1 MHPAVPG
8 LSGQRILDGPTEARG
23 RAGRPEPETSLPIP
37 TIHPHIQ
44 HAFWRPVSDDG
55 PAQARSRTGVPLGK
69 KMMMINAT
77 DPEEIRVATL
87 MDGVLTDFDIEFIH
101 NEKIKGNIYKA
112 RVVRVDQ
119 ALQAA
124 FIHYGGQKNG
134 FLPLGE
140 LPRDMVSADGRRG
153 RIQDILS
160 RDAEIMVQA
169 VREELGSKGAMMTGQ
184 LSLPGRYLVLTPG
197 NPVNG
202 ISRKIESREEREYF
216 KQLID
221 EMEIP
226 KGFGVIVRTAS
237 MGVTKEDF
245 QRDLEFLL
253 DTWKEVQTRYKH
265 RHGPGLVWQEDDVV
279 TRTLRDGFTADV
291 EEVHIDDLDTFHHA
305 QNFFKRTMPQYL
317 GVLKHHVGKKP
328 LFTKHQTDEQID
340 RIYARKVNLPS
351 GGALVLDQTEA
362 LVAIDVNS
370 GKTSGEN
377 QEDTAFKTN
386 MEAAE
391 EVARQLRMRDLAGL
405 VAIDFIDMK
414 RESHIKA
421 VQDRLVDCLKED
433 KARMEVG
440 KINRFGVLVMTRQ
453 RIRPSIHHVT
463 HEPCPTC
470 QGVGKVKNLE
480 ALVLSVA
487 RRIKSMLSR
496 EGIKEIEVKLAP
508 AIAMAVLN
516 QKRRDLAEM
525 EEQSGATV
533 VILADPAVGYGEMVA
548 AIEKAEEEPAE
559 KAPRREFSKPGD
571 PDEDTVVLGGDS
583 PISFEK
589 ALGEDSKK
597 AAAPKDGAKDKDGFK
612 FDRRDLQRAA
622 LEERERLRAL
632 FESAKPL
639 EGESAEG
646 EDGDAA
652 DEGAPAPKGKSRR
665 RGRGGKGGRGEAS
678 KAAEASAP
686 SMDAPAAKDAAPAPV
701 ADAALPAPRAKE
713 KAPRPAA
720 KSGGKP
726 PFVPQSAAMAIV
738 AALGAPTPEIPKAPE
753 PPKLSADVVASLL
766 TPSPRPKRPGT
777 APAAPAPAEEKPAKS
792 ARKARPGAEKPEPQA
807 APAAEAKPG
816 PKGAK
821 KAKAAAE
828 PGDTPAQA
836 PARKAPARAAKSAAK
851 VKTEG

>member
-1 MHPAVPG
+1 
-8 LSGQRILDGPTEARG
+8 
-23 RAGRPEPETSLPIP
+23 
-37 TIHPHIQ
+37 
-44 HAFWRPVSDDG
+44 
-55 PAQARSRTGVPLGK
+55 LGK
-69 KMMMINAT
+69 KIMMINAT

-87 MDGVLTDFDIEFIH
+87 MDGVLTDFDIEFMH

-140 LPRDMVSADGRRG
+140 LPRDMVSPDGRRG

-169 VREELGSKGAMMTGQ
+169 VREELGSKGAMMTAQ
-184 LSLPGRYLVLTPG
+184 ISLPGRYLVLTPG

-245 QRDLEFLL
+245 QRDLEGLL
-253 DTWKEVQTRYKH
+253 DTWKEIQARHKH

-291 EEVHIDDLDTFHHA
+291 EEVCIDDLDTFHQA
-305 QNFFKRTMPQYL
+305 QSFFKRTMPQHL

-377 QEDTAFKTN
+377 QEDTAHKTN

-414 RESHIKA
+414 RDSHIKA
-421 VQDRLVDCLKED
+421 VQDRLVDCLKDD

-463 HEPCPTC
+463 HETCPTC
-470 QGVGKVKNLE
+470 QGIGKVKNLE

-496 EGIKEIEVKLAP
+496 EGIGVIEVKLAP

-516 QKRRDLAEM
+516 QKRRDIAEM
-525 EEQSGATV
+525 EEQSGAKV
-533 VILADPAVGYGEMVA
+533 LILADPEVGYGEMVA
-548 AIEKAEEEPAE
+548 AIEKAEEEAPE
-559 KAPRREFSKPGD
+559 KAPRREFQKSTD

-589 ALGEDSKK
+589 ALGEPSTRT
-597 AAAPKDGAKDKDGFK
+597 AAPKDASKDGFK
-612 FDRRDLQRAA
+612 FDRRDMQRAA
-622 LEERERLRAL
+622 LDERERLRAL
-632 FESAKPL
+632 FESAKPEDEL
-639 EGESAEG
+639 EEAAE
-646 EDGDAA
+646 AA
-652 DEGAPAPKGKSRR
+652 AAPKGKSRR
-665 RGRGGKGGRGEAS
+665 RGRGGKGGRGETAAPLAIEAAAQAEGAEA
-678 KAAEASAP
+678 KAAEP
-686 SMDAPAAKDAAPAPV
+686 VPAAKGR
-701 ADAALPAPRAKE
+701 APRG
-713 KAPRPAA
+713 
-720 KSGGKP
+720 GGKSAGKGS
-726 PFVPQSAAMAIV
+726 FVPQSAAIAIV
-738 AALGAPTPEIPKAPE
+738 AALGATTPEVAKTPDLPPVPE
-753 PPKLSADVVASLL
+753 PPKLSAEDVAALL
-766 TPSPRPKRPGT
+766 TPSPRPKRPGAALVASAKPEDAPST
-777 APAAPAPAEEKPAKS
+777 PKPEAAEKAVKPRRKAATPEAAGAPAAKPAKPKR
-792 ARKARPGAEKPEPQA
+792 AKGE
-807 APAAEAKPG
+807 APAVADASPRPATKATKAP
-816 PKGAK
+816 
-821 KAKAAAE
+821 KAKA
-828 PGDTPAQA
+828 GN
-836 PARKAPARAAKSAAK
+836 
-851 VKTEG
+851 

>member
-1 MHPAVPG
+1 
-8 LSGQRILDGPTEARG
+8 
-23 RAGRPEPETSLPIP
+23 
-37 TIHPHIQ
+37 
-44 HAFWRPVSDDG
+44 
-55 PAQARSRTGVPLGK
+55 LGK
-69 KMMMINAT
+69 KIMMINAT

-87 MDGVLTDFDIEFIH
+87 MDGVLTDFDIEFMH

-140 LPRDMVSADGRRG
+140 LPRDMVSPDGRRG

-169 VREELGSKGAMMTGQ
+169 VREELGTKGAMMTGQ

-245 QRDLEFLL
+245 QWDLEFLL
-253 DTWKEVQTRYKH
+253 DTWKEIQARYKH

-291 EEVHIDDLDTFHHA
+291 EEVTIDDLDTYHQA
-305 QNFFKRTMPQYL
+305 QNFFKRTMPQHL

-377 QEDTAFKTN
+377 QEDTAHKTN

-405 VAIDFIDMK
+405 IAIDFIDMK
-414 RESHIKA
+414 RDSHIKA
-421 VQDRLVDCLKED
+421 VQDRLVDCLKDD

-463 HEPCPTC
+463 HETCPTC
-470 QGVGKVKNLE
+470 QGTGKVKNLE

-496 EGIKEIEVKLAP
+496 EGIGAIEVKLAP

-516 QKRRDLAEM
+516 QKRRELAEM
-525 EEQSGATV
+525 EEQSGARV
-533 VILADPAVGYGEMVA
+533 VILADPEVGYGEMVA
-548 AIEKAEEEPAE
+548 AIEKAEEEAPE
-559 KAPRREFSKPGD
+559 KAPRREFQKATD

-589 ALGEDSKK
+589 ALGEPSPKPAPK
-597 AAAPKDGAKDKDGFK
+597 AAAAKEAGKDGFK
-612 FDRRDLQRAA
+612 FDRRDMQRAA

-632 FESAKPL
+632 FESAKPQD
-639 EGESAEG
+639 EVEEAAEAAS
-646 EDGDAA
+646 DAA
-652 DEGAPAPKGKSRR
+652 AAPKGKSRR
-665 RGRGGKGGRGEAS
+665 RGRGGKGGRGES
-678 KAAEASAP
+678 AA
-686 SMDAPAAKDAAPAPV
+686 APAATAEAMTVEAAPEAKTPEAAPA
-701 ADAALPAPRAKE
+701 AKE
-713 KAPRPAA
+713 KAPKAPAKA
-720 KSGGKP
+720 AGKG
-726 PFVPQSAAMAIV
+726 PFVPQSAAIAIV
-738 AALGAPTPEIPKAPE
+738 AALGAPTPEVPKAPE
-753 PPKLSADVVASLL
+753 PPKLSAEDVAALL
-766 TPSPRPKRPGT
+766 TPSPRPKRPG
-777 APAAPAPAEEKPAKS
+777 APVAAPAPAPAAVEEARPEAAPKAAKPRKKAPAPEAAPKAAEAQSKPAKR
-792 ARKARPGAEKPEPQA
+792 AKAA
-807 APAAEAKPG
+807 APAAAEAPAKAAKAPRA
-816 PKGAK
+816 PKAP
-821 KAKAAAE
+821 KAKA
-828 PGDTPAQA
+828 GD
-836 PARKAPARAAKSAAK
+836 
-851 VKTEG
+851 